1 MDNVNVIG
9 RKTDGQKDRRTE
21 SQMGEREKGNITTK
35 IERHKNTKADII
47 YEFVIAAIV
56 MMTKENIEPFLC
68 PKPNL
73 NNKIEQFKSKQFTS
87 YNQNILTVIIK
98 TF

>member
-35 IERHKNTKADII
+35 IERQKNTKADII
-47 YEFVIAAIV
+47 FEFVIAAIV

-68 PKPNL
+68 LNL
-73 NNKIEQFKSKQFTS
+73 TS
-87 YNQNILTVIIK
+87 IMKLNSSN
-98 TF
+98 